1 MLRRRYTVCRSRLQM
16 VGNQEV
22 KNQFFMQC
30 DALKDSL
37 QDIAN
42 QERLL
47 RIGIVGSVKAGK
59 STFLN
64 SLLFDGQEVLPRA
77 ATPMT
82 ASLTCLF
89 TNLAMQKWLSFFAS
103 LTLGLPKRLK
113 AYWKAKVSLL

>member
-1 MLRRRYTVCRSRLQM
+1 MDNYLERFTSTLTDVCERIATCPETSF
-16 VGNQEV
+16 NQEV

-82 ASLTCLF
+82 ASLTCLRY
-89 TNLAMQKWLSFFAS
+89 TQGSPSA
-103 LTLGLPKRLK
+103 TLIFYTEKD
-113 AYWKAKVSLL
+113 